1 MITSHFKEIRKEL
14 LQVLSQSKQDISIA
28 VYWFTNQELFDCL
41 LTQLKRN
48 INIKLIIHND
58 FINNRESG
66 LEFQQLID
74 SGCEFYFSDND
85 NPMHNKFCIIDGEVL
100 VNGSYNWTYYA
111 EEKNRENIIIIK
123 NEKEVIDS
131 FVNEFNR
138 LTSLTT
144 SLKEIKHITQFEI
157 ELNDE
162 LNHKEY
168 LSKDILYKANS
179 TKDVKLV
186 AKAFEYCPDNIR
198 IQKLADNLNL
208 LKKSMLNTDIA
219 VSVENDNIKYLAKKG
234 DVVPSTYSTI
244 LTTSLDNQTRSNT
257 KIVYGNNL
265 KASQNKLL
273 AEFNFTEIPPL
284 AKGKAEIKFTFSID
298 IDGSILIELLSLN
311 NGKKILKKIT
321 CLEIIEPCN

>member
-41 LTQLKRN
+41 LEQLNRK
-48 INIKLIIHND
+48 INVRLIIHND

-219 VSVENDNIKYLAKKG
+219 VSVVNDNIKYLAKKG

-244 LTTSLDNQTRSNT
+244 LRTNLDNQTRSYT

-265 KASQNKLL
+265 KASQNKML
-273 AEFNFTEIPPL
+273 AEFNFTEIPQLP
-284 AKGKAEIKFTFSID
+284 KGKAEIKFTFSID
-298 IDGSILIELLSLN
+298 IDGSIIIELLSLN

-321 CLEIIEPCN
+321 NLEIIQPCN

>member
-48 INIKLIIHND
+48 INVKLIIHND

-208 LKKSMLNTDIA
+208 LKKTMLNTDIA
-219 VSVENDNIKYLAKKG
+219 VSVVNDNIKYLAKKG

-244 LTTSLDNQTRSNT
+244 LRTNLDNQTRSYT

-265 KASQNKLL
+265 KASQNKML
-273 AEFNFTEIPPL
+273 AEFNFIEIPPL
-284 AKGKAEIKFTFSID
+284 PKGKAEIKFTFSID
-298 IDGSILIELLSLN
+298 MDGSITIELLSLN
-311 NGKKILKKIT
+311 NGKKMMKKIT
-321 CLEIIEPCN
+321 NLEILK